1 MLKADSYG
9 SFDRIFMEA
18 YCVLGGLIG
27 YKKEGPELT
36 PDMQI
41 ELYSFE
47 VQCCAKEAWCRMTRG
62 TH

>member
-1 MLKADSYG
+1 M
-9 SFDRIFMEA
+9 
-18 YCVLGGLIG
+18 LGGLIG

-36 PDMQI
+36 PDMQM

-47 VQCCAKEAWCRMTRG
+47 VQCCAKEAWCRMTQG